1 MSKAKILAV
10 PTNIITGFL
19 GVGKTSAI
27 LHLLAQKPADERW
40 AILVNEFGEIGI
52 DKSLF
57 DGQLN
62 NQSNVFIRE
71 VPGGCMCCAA
81 SLPMQIALN
90 QLLAESRPHRL
101 IIEPTGLGH
110 PKEVMQVLTAEHYQP
125 VLSIHKTITLVD
137 ARKLSDLK
145 YTSHDTFNQQLAI
158 ADVVIGNK
166 QDLYGTDDADRLA
179 KYVSEHCRAATA
191 VMLTEHGQV
200 SLASLDGAAV
210 NYQQPHH
217 HEKHDHQE
225 HHHHEHGHHHTVS
238 DKPLAAEQELPIGGM
253 LSAENSGE
261 GFNSVGWRFA
271 PDCVFDYHQL
281 RLLIASVEAE
291 RLKGVFIT
299 DAGIFGYNLTADG
312 LTEIA
317 LDECAESR
325 VEIIATEL
333 PSDLQAKLQACV
345 SSEMS

>member
-1 MSKAKILAV
+1 MTKAKILAV

-62 NQSNVFIRE
+62 NQNNVFIRE

-137 ARKLSDLK
+137 ARKLSDAR

-158 ADVVIGNK
+158 ADVVVGNK
-166 QDLYGTDDADRLA
+166 QDLYSANDGERLVQ
-179 KYVSEHCRAATA
+179 YVSEHCQAGTKL
-191 VMLTEHGQV
+191 VLTVHGQV
-200 SLASLDGAAV
+200 SLASLDGAAAI
-210 NYQQPHH
+210 YQQPQH
-217 HEKHDHQE
+217 HEEHQ
-225 HHHHEHGHHHTVS
+225 HHNHGHHHAAKE
-238 DKPLAAEQELPIGGM
+238 KPLAAEQELPIGGM

-281 RLLIASVEAE
+281 RLLLASVEAE

-333 PSDLQAKLQACV
+333 PPELQANLRACV
-345 SSEMS
+345 GNGMS

>member
-1 MSKAKILAV
+1 MTKAKILAI

-62 NQSNVFIRE
+62 NQNNVFIRE

-110 PKEVMQVLTAEHYQP
+110 PREVMQVLTAEHYQP

-137 ARKLSDLK
+137 ARKLSDVR
-145 YTSHDTFNQQLAI
+145 YNSHDTFNQQLAI
-158 ADVVIGNK
+158 ADVVVGNK
-166 QDLYGTDDADRLA
+166 QDLYSTDDGERLA
-179 KYVSEHCRAATA
+179 QYVSEHCQTGTEL
-191 VMLTEHGQV
+191 MLTEHGQV
-200 SLASLDGAAV
+200 SLASLDGAAA
-210 NYQQPHH
+210 NYQQPQRHR
-217 HEKHDHQE
+217 E
-225 HHHHEHGHHHTVS
+225 HHHHDHHHTAS
-238 DKPLAAEQELPIGGM
+238 DKPLAAEQELPTGGM

-281 RLLIASVEAE
+281 RLLLASVEAE

-333 PSDLQAKLQACV
+333 PSDLQTKLQACV

>member
-1 MSKAKILAV
+1 
-10 PTNIITGFL
+10 
-19 GVGKTSAI
+19 
-27 LHLLAQKPADERW
+27 
-40 AILVNEFGEIGI
+40 
-52 DKSLF
+52 
-57 DGQLN
+57 
-62 NQSNVFIRE
+62 
-71 VPGGCMCCAA
+71 MCCAA

-261 GFNSVGWRFA
+261 GFNSLGWRFA

-281 RLLIASVEAE
+281 RLLLASVEAE

-333 PSDLQAKLQACV
+333 PSDLQANLQACV

>member
-1 MSKAKILAV
+1 MTKANILAV

-27 LHLLAQKPADERW
+27 LNLLAHKPADERW

-57 DGQLN
+57 KGQLN
-62 NQSNVFIRE
+62 NQNNVFIRE

-110 PKEVMQVLTAEHYQP
+110 PREVMQVLTAEHYQP

-137 ARKLSDLK
+137 ARKLSDVR

-158 ADVVIGNK
+158 ADVVVGNK
-166 QDLYGTDDADRLA
+166 QDLYSTDDGERLA
-179 KYVSEHCRAATA
+179 HYVSEHCLAGTEL
-191 VMLTEHGQV
+191 MLTEHGQV
-200 SLASLDGAAV
+200 SLDTLHGAAA
-210 NYQQPHH
+210 NYQQ
-217 HEKHDHQE
+217 
-225 HHHHEHGHHHTVS
+225 HHHHDHGHHHTAS
-238 DKPLAAEQELPIGGM
+238 DKPLAAEQELPVGGM

-261 GFNSVGWRFA
+261 GFYSVGWRFA

-281 RLLIASVEAE
+281 RLLLASVEAE

-312 LTEIA
+312 LSEIA
-317 LDECAESR
+317 LDECIESR
-325 VEIIATEL
+325 VEIIASEL
-333 PSDLQAKLQACV
+333 PPDLQTNLQACV
-345 SSEMS
+345 SSKMS

>member
-1 MSKAKILAV
+1 MTKAKILAV

-62 NQSNVFIRE
+62 NQNNVFIRE

-110 PKEVMQVLTAEHYQP
+110 PREVMQVLTAEHYQP

-137 ARKLSDLK
+137 ARKLSDVR

-158 ADVVIGNK
+158 ADVVVGNK
-166 QDLYGTDDADRLA
+166 QDLYSTDDGERFAQ
-179 KYVSEHCRAATA
+179 YVSEHCQTGTEL
-191 VMLTEHGQV
+191 MLTEHGQV
-200 SLASLDGAAV
+200 SLASLDGAAA
-210 NYQQPHH
+210 NYQQPQRHR
-217 HEKHDHQE
+217 E
-225 HHHHEHGHHHTVS
+225 HHHHDHHHTAS
-238 DKPLAAEQELPIGGM
+238 DKPLAAEQELPTGDM

>member
-1 MSKAKILAV
+1 MTKAKILAV

>member
-1 MSKAKILAV
+1 MTKAKILAV

-62 NQSNVFIRE
+62 NQNSVFIRE

-110 PKEVMQVLTAEHYQP
+110 PREVMQVLTAEHYQP

-137 ARKLSDLK
+137 ARKLSDVR
-145 YTSHDTFNQQLAI
+145 YTSYDTFNQQLAI
-158 ADVVIGNK
+158 ADVVVGNK
-166 QDLYGTDDADRLA
+166 QDLYSTDDGERLA
-179 KYVSEHCRAATA
+179 QYVSEHCQTGTEL
-191 VMLTEHGQV
+191 MLTEHGQV
-200 SLASLDGAAV
+200 SLASLDGAAA
-210 NYQQPHH
+210 NYQQPQR
-217 HEKHDHQE
+217 HQE
-225 HHHHEHGHHHTVS
+225 HHHHDHHHTAS
-238 DKPLAAEQELPIGGM
+238 DKPLAAEQELPTGDM

>member
-1 MSKAKILAV
+1 MTKAKILAV

-62 NQSNVFIRE
+62 NQNNVFIRE

-110 PKEVMQVLTAEHYQP
+110 PREVMQVLTAEHYQP

-137 ARKLSDLK
+137 ARKLSDVR

-158 ADVVIGNK
+158 ADVVVGNK
-166 QDLYGTDDADRLA
+166 QDLYSTDDGERLA
-179 KYVSEHCRAATA
+179 QYVSEHCQTGTEL
-191 VMLTEHGQV
+191 MLTEHGQV
-200 SLASLDGAAV
+200 SLASLDGAAA
-210 NYQQPHH
+210 NYQQPQHH
-217 HEKHDHQE
+217 QA
-225 HHHHEHGHHHTVS
+225 HHHHDHGHHHTVS
-238 DKPLAAEQELPIGGM
+238 DKPMAAEQALPIGGM